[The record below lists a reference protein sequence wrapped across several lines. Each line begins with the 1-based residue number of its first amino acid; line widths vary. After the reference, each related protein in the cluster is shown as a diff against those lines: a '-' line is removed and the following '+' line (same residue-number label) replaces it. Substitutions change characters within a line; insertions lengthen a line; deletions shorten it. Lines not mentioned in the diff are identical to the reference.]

1 MLALATNHLPL
12 LLQWRDVYSEPDL
25 YKAALR
31 VYTKPL
37 FQWRKALATSTD
49 GKTLYDFAAHG
60 LARLD
65 TIHRSLQRGAFQFR
79 PAVALR
85 YNFNGKHRTLFIPP
99 WEERVVDLLLY
110 RILNRKLHSFLSPDS
125 YAYRDRK
132 YSLDTCQ
139 TRIAALTRSA
149 AGPLY
154 LVKRDVSNFF
164 ASIDHQLLLHRLAKL
179 VDPGDYLFTLL
190 QQRVNFSYQQD
201 GLPHTAKIGVP
212 FGTSIA
218 CLFANIYL
226 TDLDHHIAGI
236 PNVHFFRYADDM
248 LLLSPNRGSAI
259 QAGELLDVS
268 LNELRLKSKPSHQ
281 SDLLLSKEIA
291 FTKISSE
298 GISAANIFCDEIS
311 TDTQFSRANSFRH
324 LGLLFRAGG
333 AVALSRDKTRKIQNM
348 FRFAFRRKRRR
359 WNAEN
364 SPHARARLLAAI
376 AAEAVDKSIRN
387 VAVLDYYLKHV
398 NDEQQLHLL
407 DRWLAEE
414 VLSAVFGGHKKGHFR
429 RISFQQL
436 RDMGLPSLLH
446 RRRMLCSGKLESPF
460 FVWQREKASR
470 AFQGTVAR
478 LCRSADR
485 ATFSSFPEAAAA
497 KRP

>member
-1 MLALATNHLPL
+1 MPASATNSLQPL
-12 LLQWRDVYSEPDL
+12 LRWCDVYSEPDL

-31 VYTKPL
+31 IYTKPL
-37 FQWRKALATSTD
+37 FQWRKALTTSTD

-65 TIHRSLQRGAFQFR
+65 TMHLSLQRGVFQFR

-85 YNFNGKHRTLFIPP
+85 YNFNGKHRTLFLPP

-110 RILNRKLHSFLSPDS
+110 RALNRKLHSRFSPNS
-125 YAYRDRK
+125 YAYRDRR

-154 LVKRDVSNFF
+154 LVKRDISDFF
-164 ASIDHQLLLHRLAKL
+164 ASIDHQLLLHRLAGL
-179 VDPGDYLFTLL
+179 IDPADYLFTLL
-190 QQRVNFSYQQD
+190 RQRVNFSYQQD
-201 GLPHTAKIGVP
+201 GLSLTAKIGVP

-218 CLFANIYL
+218 CLLANIYL
-226 TDLDHHIAGI
+226 TDLDHEIAKL
-236 PNVHFFRYADDM
+236 PEVHFFRYADDM
-248 LLLSPNRGSAI
+248 LLLSPSRDAAI
-259 QAGELLDVS
+259 QAAEFLDLS
-268 LNELRLKSKPSHQ
+268 LHALRLKSKPSHQ
-281 SDLLLSKEIA
+281 SNLLLSKELSSA
-291 FTKISSE
+291 KSCFDTRFT
-298 GISAANIFCDEIS
+298 CV
-311 TDTQFSRANSFRH
+311 NSFRH
-324 LGLLFRAGG
+324 LGLLFRVGG
-333 AVALSRDKTRKIQNM
+333 VVALSRDKTRKIQNL
-348 FRFAFRRKRRR
+348 FRFTFRRKRRR
-359 WNAEN
+359 WKSEAN
-364 SPHARARLLAAI
+364 PHARARLLAAI
-376 AAEAVDKSIRN
+376 AAETVEKSIRN

-398 NDEQQLHLL
+398 NDQQQLYLL

-414 VLSAVFGGHKKGHFR
+414 VLSAVFGGHKKAHFR
-429 RISFQQL
+429 RITFQQL

-446 RRRMLCSGKLESPF
+446 RRRLLCSGKLESPF

-478 LCRSADR
+478 LCRSAVR